1 MLGVGCCSDRCS
13 ETIGESFRL
22 EISLLVQ
29 QEALNFHD
37 FPEVDYSLELLITE
51 LLFANLPHWPFAPKP
66 LQSLRPRSFHCF
78 SCRCQ
83 VVIDP
88 RISIDCISCAVCNPF
103 PSLLGFGQQSL
114 PLRPSLLQLWSP
126 ADFRLSRRQVFA
138 DIVNTLQER
147 RAKWCTICAIESD
160 WIRLNGWCAA
170 LSAKSCIVS
179 NVNAIDQRQVLSI
192 FIVFSTFNL
201 SIHGVHGQY
210 VGRTTSDDN
219 MQTAGSLPEA
229 GWAPAHQEVQA
240 VQVVE
245 VVQVVPKGSRG
256 VLFPHT
262 MIFCQSP

>member
-1 MLGVGCCSDRCS
+1 MIPAITLQGICHHEVINRWPGFVRQTVAWWCLVWVAVQTDVLRLLGSLS
-13 ETIGESFRL
+13 RL

-88 RISIDCISCAVCNPF
+88 RISIDFISCAVCNPF

-114 PLRPSLLQLWSP
+114 PLRPSLLQLWLL
-126 ADFRLSRRQVFA
+126 ADFRLSHRQVFA

-160 WIRLNGWCAA
+160 WIRLNQIESVMCRAF
-170 LSAKSCIVS
+170 S
-179 NVNAIDQRQVLSI
+179 QVLYR
-192 FIVFSTFNL
+192 VQRER
-201 SIHGVHGQY
+201 H
-210 VGRTTSDDN
+210 RPTTSFVN
-219 MQTAGSLPEA
+219 LQSL
-229 GWAPAHQEVQA
+229 Q
-240 VQVVE
+240 
-245 VVQVVPKGSRG
+245 
-256 VLFPHT
+256 
-262 MIFCQSP
+262 